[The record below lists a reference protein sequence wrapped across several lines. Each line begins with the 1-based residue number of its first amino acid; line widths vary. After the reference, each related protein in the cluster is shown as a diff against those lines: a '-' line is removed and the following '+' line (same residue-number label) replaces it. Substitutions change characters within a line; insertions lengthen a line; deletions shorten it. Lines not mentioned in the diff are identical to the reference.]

1 MELRL
6 RRVDYPTLKMVHAR
20 LTSLCVNLMRLE
32 EVKSFR
38 LPQELDLRA
47 SMIISDMKEILEHL
61 GDDAK
66 IPREVSESVNMVRA
80 YAYISTREGVD
91 FVTENSDR
99 ILRAVRWC
107 ISSLER
113 YLARR

>member
-1 MELRL
+1 MRL
-6 RRVDYPTLKMVHAR
+6 RRGDHSTLKLVHAR

-32 EVKSFR
+32 EIKSFR
-38 LPQELDLRA
+38 LPEELDLRA
-47 SMIISDMKEILEHL
+47 SMIISDMKEVLEYL
-61 GDDAK
+61 NDNTK
-66 IPREVSESVNMVRA
+66 IPREVSDPVNMVRA
-80 YAYISTREGVD
+80 YAFISTREGID
-91 FVTENSDR
+91 FITENSDR